1 MANRCGREGD
11 VSYVGS
17 SWVGKV
23 GKEEV
28 KIWGY
33 MGFAEEGVLSID
45 TDENP
50 KYRLAVA
57 AEQQLAG

>member
-1 MANRCGREGD
+1 MMANRCGREGD

-23 GKEEV
+23 GKGEV

-57 AEQQLAG
+57 AE